1 MFEQKPNKN
10 SNSTLQNIPKIKC
23 NHIDRRH
30 RKKGSIKLLIRT
42 IMKENKGRFIHKSL
56 PMKYYGRSRERES
69 RQEDNSDTED
79 ELKKLILTVFAQNS
93 IDYIR
98 NELPRNNLPTL
109 VKNLKKELKKDSL
122 PASTINDL
130 FPKDPY
136 PVRYNDTTKNNPQYS
151 EGNPPNEYQPN
162 SNIKEIVYEPT
173 DIHEESSYLDINN
186 FDETY

>member
-1 MFEQKPNKN
+1 MFEQKPRKN
-10 SNSTLQNIPKIKC
+10 SNSTLQNIPNIKF

-42 IMKENKGRFIHKSL
+42 VMKENKGRFIHKSL
-56 PMKYYGRSRERES
+56 PMKYYGRSKERES
-69 RQEDNSDTED
+69 RQEEGNSDTED

-98 NELPRNNLPTL
+98 NELPRN
-109 VKNLKKELKKDSL
+109 SL

-130 FPKDPY
+130 FPKGPY
-136 PVRYNDTTKNNPQYS
+136 PVRYNDTPKNKPQYS

-162 SNIKEIVYEPT
+162 SNIKEIVYDST